1 MENIERYGIAT
12 VILLLILKEL
22 IALYKGRLKKSD
34 STEDK
39 FVKALTDNLNSG
51 LDKINSTLQEIKFI
65 AYKTTLAKHEV
76 MQIVGD
82 KFTIHIRKK
91 QNVLNDILDK
101 NNLKTRRCQIEQ
113 RISTEFREITRQEC
127 SELNV
132 FNTKIGAVGSI
143 IMDMINWEVFLAA
156 INEIIFSE
164 EEKKIKLRDTETLMN
179 SYVSEI
185 KGKIEEM
192 LITRERNSE
201 SFIE

>member
-1 MENIERYGIAT
+1 MESIERYGIAT

-39 FVKALTDNLNSG
+39 FVKALTDNLNNG
-51 LDKINSTLQEIKFI
+51 LDKINGTLQEIKFI

-82 KFTIHIRKK
+82 KFQIHIRKK
-91 QNVLNDILDK
+91 QNVLNDILEK

-113 RISTEFREITRQEC
+113 RISNEFREITRQEC

-132 FNTKIGAVGSI
+132 FNTKIGAVGTI
-143 IMDMINWEVFLAA
+143 IMDMIVWDKFLPS
-156 INEIIFSE
+156 INEIIFSDD
-164 EEKKIKLRDTETLMN
+164 EKKTKLRDTETLMN

-192 LITRERNSE
+192 LIARERSSE

>member
-1 MENIERYGIAT
+1 VESIERYGIAT

-39 FVKALTDNLNSG
+39 FVKALTDNLNNG
-51 LDKINSTLQEIKFI
+51 LEKINGTLQEIKFI

-76 MQIVGD
+76 MQIVCD
-82 KFTIHIRKK
+82 KFQIHIRKK
-91 QNVLNDILDK
+91 QNVLNDILEK

-143 IMDMINWEVFLAA
+143 IMDMINWEVFLPA
-156 INEIIFSE
+156 INEIIFSD
-164 EEKKIKLRDTETLMN
+164 EEKKTKLRDTETLMN

-185 KGKIEEM
+185 KSRIEEM
-192 LITRERNSE
+192 LVMRERNSE

>member
-1 MENIERYGIAT
+1 LNNIERYGIT
-12 VILLLILKEL
+12 TMILLLILKEL

-39 FVKALTDNLNSG
+39 FVKALTDNLNNG
-51 LDKINSTLQEIKFI
+51 LEKINGTLQEIKFI

-82 KFTIHIRKK
+82 KFQIHIRKK
-91 QNVLNDILDK
+91 QNVLNDILEK

-132 FNTKIGAVGSI
+132 FNTKIGAVGTI
-143 IMDMINWEVFLAA
+143 IMDMIDWEKFLSA
-156 INEIIFSE
+156 INEIVFSDD
-164 EEKKIKLRDTETLMN
+164 EKKTKLRDTETLMN

-192 LITRERNSE
+192 MVIRERNTE
-201 SFIE
+201 CFIE

>member
-1 MENIERYGIAT
+1 LDNIERYGLAT
-12 VILLLILKEL
+12 VLLFLILKES
-22 IALYKGRLKKSD
+22 IAFYKGRIKKSD

-39 FVKALTDNLNSG
+39 FVKALTDNLNNG

-65 AYKTTLAKHEV
+65 ACKTTLAKHEV

-82 KFTIHIRKK
+82 KFQIHIRKK
-91 QNVLNDILDK
+91 QTVLNDILEK

-127 SELNV
+127 SEMNV
-132 FNTKIGAVGSI
+132 FNTKIGAVGTI
-143 IMDMINWEVFLAA
+143 IMDMIDWEKFLSA
-156 INEIIFSE
+156 INEIVFSDD
-164 EEKKIKLRDTETLMN
+164 EKKTKLRDTETLMN

-192 LITRERNSE
+192 MVIRERNTE